1 MAPVTLKDIARICNV
16 HPSTVS
22 RVLREQEPLKI
33 SKNTRDKILETARE
47 LKYQPDQT
55 ARALRTKKSYTVGL
69 IIPNISSP
77 YFSGIA
83 KVIDQRCGETGY
95 TLIISDSNENQDKE
109 IRIVN
114 DLVSRGVDGII
125 IAPVQESDKHIREL
139 VEKKYPLVVIDRC
152 FKRFKTN
159 SVISNDEEIAYKTVK
174 YLANHGHRS
183 IGFITGRPN
192 LYPVTK
198 RLIGYEKALNDLGLP
213 LKKEFILKGTQSI
226 ESGYQS
232 FKTLLSLPDFPTAI
246 LISGTIITLGSI
258 KAIMD
263 NGYKIPDDISIIGFT
278 DIPYAEYLSIPL
290 TTVSHKINEI
300 GKEAYK
306 LLLHEMISGSI
317 VSDEIVVESVM
328 NVRKSVAQMVD
339 KPSLTTMLNA

>member
-159 SVISNDEEIAYKTVK
+159 SVISNDEDIAYKTVE

-183 IGFITGRPN
+183 IGFIMGRPN
-192 LYPVTK
+192 LYPVMK
-198 RLIGYEKALNDLGLP
+198 RLIGYKKALNDFGLP

-226 ESGYQS
+226 DSGYQS

-258 KAIMD
+258 KAIIE
-263 NGYKIPDDISIIGFT
+263 NGYKIPHDISIIGFT

-306 LLLHEMISGSI
+306 LLLHEMITGSM

-339 KPSLTTMLNA
+339 KPSLTTMLGP

>member
-22 RVLREQEPLKI
+22 RVLREREPLKI
-33 SKNTRDKILETARE
+33 SKNTRDKILETAKQ
-47 LKYQPDQT
+47 LNYQPDQT
-55 ARALRTKKSYTVGL
+55 ARALRTRKSYTVGL

-83 KVIDQRCGETGY
+83 KVIDERCGETGY

-152 FKRFKTN
+152 FNRFKTN
-159 SVISNDEEIAYKTVK
+159 SVISNDEETTYKTVK
-174 YLANHGHRS
+174 YLAGLGHRL
-183 IGFITGRPN
+183 IGFISGRPN
-192 LYPVTK
+192 LYPVMK
-198 RLIGYEKALNDLGLP
+198 RLAGYEKAINDLGLP
-213 LKKEFILKGTQSI
+213 LKKEFVLKGTQSI

-232 FKTLLSLPDFPTAI
+232 FNDLLSLPDFPTAI

-258 KAIMD
+258 KAIID
-263 NGYKIPDDISIIGFT
+263 NGYKIPQDISIIGFT
-278 DIPYAEYLSIPL
+278 DIPYAQYLSIPL
-290 TTVSHKINEI
+290 TTVSHKIGDI
-300 GKEAYK
+300 GREAFK
-306 LLLHEMISGSI
+306 MLLHGMISG
-317 VSDEIVVESVM
+317 VMESDKIVVESVM
-328 NVRKSVAQMVD
+328 NIRKSVAEMVE
-339 KPSLTTMLNA
+339 KPTLTTILDA